1 MDWLNY
7 HHLMYFW
14 TMAREGSV
22 SKAAEKLHL
31 SQPTISGQLRQLESA
46 IGAKLYE
53 RVGRELRLTETG
65 KLVFEYAEEIF
76 STGQELVQRLKGSQS
91 SRSLPFVIGVPDF
104 VPKLIAFRLIEPIFR
119 MEQPVQLTCY
129 EGKLSE
135 LLADLAMHRLDLVI
149 SDSPAGS
156 QVSVKAY
163 NHPLGECGVNW
174 VATKDRAGALRDN
187 FPQSLAGQP
196 LLLPTQNTVLRRSV
210 EQWLEKQDFEPTV
223 VAEIED
229 SALLKILA
237 SKGIGIAPVAD
248 PVLTDVQDQYGLAP
262 VGSLEGVSMQFVAIS
277 AERKVTH
284 PAVKL
289 IAEEAARRLLKQNGQ
304 SHIQNDSDEM

>member
-1 MDWLNY
+1 MEWLNY
-7 HHLMYFW
+7 HHLLYFW

-31 SQPTISGQLRQLESA
+31 SQPTISGQLRQLELA
-46 IGAKLYE
+46 IGSKLYE

-76 STGQELVQRLKGSQS
+76 STGQELMQRLKGNHA

-104 VPKLIAFRLIEPIFR
+104 VPKLLAFRLIEPIFR
-119 MEQPVQLTCY
+119 MEQAVQLTCY

-163 NHPLGECGVNW
+163 NHPLGECGVSW
-174 VATKDRAGALRDN
+174 VATRDRAEVLKAG
-187 FPQSLAGQP
+187 FPHSLQGQP

-210 EQWLEKQDFEPTV
+210 EHWLDNQDFEPTV

-237 SKGIGIAPVAD
+237 SEGIGIAPVAV
-248 PVLTDVQDQYGLAP
+248 PVLNDVADQYGLLP
-262 VGSLEGVSMQFVAIS
+262 IGPLEGVSMQFVAIS
-277 AERKVTH
+277 AERRVTH

-289 IAEEAARRLLKQNGQ
+289 ISEEAARRLLQKTDPGW
-304 SHIQNDSDEM
+304 SSGDAVI